1 MAFFD
6 RDDRWTGCTEHDGR
20 HDVFTDED
28 GPEPCDQELV
38 EVIPQPGEL
47 LNHLETADGPLTVAQ
62 LVALTGFSGQAVED
76 DLLRLEDKG
85 LARPVRNED
94 GAAWTDLLRFVPPVR
109 TSAA

>member
-1 MAFFD
+1 MIFD
-6 RDDRWTGCTEHDGR
+6 RDDSFVACTEHDGAHSVYR
-20 HDVFTDED
+20 DAD
-28 GPEPCDQELV
+28 GPEPCDEERTQEPTP
-38 EVIPQPGEL
+38 EPGEL